1 MTSVIKNDSIDND
14 FEQEQEQEQETIKKS
29 TETEDSDVESNPDT
43 DPNDSDV
50 NPDIDTDNSD
60 SEFDPDDEE
69 YSGSKKQTTSKNREQ
84 SQVAADTSGKSN
96 NSTLN
101 DYLQPDISN
110 YSDVDSDMTS
120 DDEDDYKKL
129 DNSRTLLNDTHKNL
143 QSINYIEVEQLSRV
157 TRDADNRIIDENH
170 RTVPILSKYELTR
183 ILGLRSRQ
191 INSGAPPFVN
201 VEENIIDGYVIAERE
216 LREKKIPFIIKRPI
230 SNGKFEYWR
239 LEDLEIV

>member
-14 FEQEQEQEQETIKKS
+14 FEQEQEQEQDTIKKR
-29 TETEDSDVESNPDT
+29 TDAEDSDIESNPDT
-43 DPNDSDV
+43 DANDSDV

-60 SEFDPDDEE
+60 SEFDPEDEE
-69 YSGSKKQTTSKNREQ
+69 YSGSKKQTTSKNKDQ
-84 SQVAADTSGKSN
+84 SVTDTSEKYN

-101 DYLQPDISN
+101 EYLQPDISS
-110 YSDVDSDMTS
+110 YSDVDSDVTS
-120 DDEDDYKKL
+120 DDEDNYKKL

-170 RTVPILSKYELTR
+170 RTVPILSKYERTR

-216 LREKKIPFIIKRPI
+216 LQEKKIPFIIKRPI
-230 SNGKFEYWR
+230 SNDKFEYWR

>member
-14 FEQEQEQEQETIKKS
+14 FEQEQEQEQDTIKKR
-29 TETEDSDVESNPDT
+29 TDAEDSDIESNPDT
-43 DPNDSDV
+43 DANDSDV

-60 SEFDPDDEE
+60 SEFDPEDEE
-69 YSGSKKQTTSKNREQ
+69 YSGSKRQTTSKNKDQ
-84 SQVAADTSGKSN
+84 SVTDTSEKYN

-101 DYLQPDISN
+101 EYLQPDISS
-110 YSDVDSDMTS
+110 YSDVDSDVTS
-120 DDEDDYKKL
+120 DDEDNYKKL

-170 RTVPILSKYELTR
+170 RTVPILSKYERTR

-216 LREKKIPFIIKRPI
+216 LQEKKIPFIIKRPI
-230 SNGKFEYWR
+230 SNDKFEYWR